1 MTVGMKYMTART
13 SILIGALL
21 QPIFYVVTAFVEN
34 FGVLYFTAGF
44 IPGKIQSVLFCF

>member
-44 IPGKIQSVLFCF
+44 IRG